1 MSQTKAQLVG
11 GVGISTVGDL
21 SVYGGVNATGIITS
35 TSSIVGSAVTI
46 NSTGINVTGVVTA
59 TSFVGNGS
67 GLTGAGST
75 VANDTT
81 TNATFYPVLT
91 QTTSGTITASKVS
104 TTKLLFNPSTGI
116 LTATQLNDSGGNL
129 RTIPNVAITT
139 SYTLTSNDVGE
150 LINITVGGITVPS
163 GVFSAGNS
171 ITIYN
176 NSGIGQTITQGSG
189 VTLRLAGVSTTG
201 NRTLDQRGLANVLCV
216 GSNEFVISGAGLS

>member
-21 SVYGGVNATGIITS
+21 SVYGGVNATGVVTATS
-35 TSSIVGSAVTI
+35 VRVGSAVTV
-46 NSTGINVTGVVTA
+46 NSTGINVAGVVTA

-75 VANDTT
+75 VADDTT
-81 TNATFYPVLT
+81 TNATFYPLFT
-91 QTTSGTITASKVS
+91 QTTSGTVTASKVS
-104 TTKLLFNPSTGI
+104 TSNLSFNPQSGT
-116 LTATQLNDSGGNL
+116 LTATQVNDAGGNL
-129 RTIPNVAITT
+129 RSLPNNAKAT
-139 SYTLTSNDVGE
+139 SYILTANDVGE
-150 LINITVGGITVPS
+150 LINITTGGVTVPS
-163 GVFSAGNS
+163 SIFAAGNS

-176 NSGIGQTITQGSG
+176 NSGSSQTITQGSG

-216 GSNEFVISGAGLS
+216 GSDEFVISGAGLS